1 MVVPK
6 FLSVDDYGMWQ
17 LFLFYFSYLGFLHFG
32 WEDGIYLRYAGKE
45 FSELSPKKFSGQ
57 FYAIVVLEVVL
68 AALISS
74 VGRLFISDPQKQV
87 ALLCAIWLAP
97 LVMFNSL
104 CNFILQITNQ
114 IKKYAK
120 NA

>member
-1 MVVPK
+1 MRGKGIILNISYSFSANLLSLIVSAIMVMVVPK

-57 FYAIVVLEVVL
+57 FYAIVVL
-68 AALISS
+68 
-74 VGRLFISDPQKQV
+74 
-87 ALLCAIWLAP
+87 
-97 LVMFNSL
+97 
-104 CNFILQITNQ
+104 
-114 IKKYAK
+114 
-120 NA
+120 